1 MSVEHYKLNNVLD
14 WQALNKWHK
23 NHDTLCGIGFIRIK
37 YQVLNYIQDD
47 GIWVVELSKKIGVRR
62 EHVSSTGGQVSMAP
76 SLNVNIAPS
85 EGHSFVL
92 PV

>member
-1 MSVEHYKLNNVLD
+1 MWNWIYK
-14 WQALNKWHK
+14 NKILSS
-23 NHDTLCGIGFIRIK
+23 N
-37 YQVLNYIQDD
+37 YYIQDD

-62 EHVSSTGGQVSMAP
+62 EHVSSTGGQVSMVP

-92 PV
+92 PI